1 MPSPA
6 ELLAPLPPASAYAAI
21 FAIVVLESVLLI
33 GPVVPTFALLLCAGY
48 LARTGTLDLA
58 AVVACAAAGVVTGDL
73 LAHQTGRR
81 LGPRLRS
88 SRLGRR
94 IPATAWD
101 RTWAAVLRHGGAA
114 VLACRFVPVLRTVAP
129 HVVGAA
135 GLPYRRLAPYSV
147 AAGVVWASAEA
158 GTGYLGGGFA
168 GSVRLVVPAG
178 VVSAGVVLTAGVVAA
193 RRLAVRCS
201 GRVHQRRAP
210 AAAGGTGGVRVAGPS
225 RDGRG
230 GVRSTEVS
238 PAGVR

>member
-1 MPSPA
+1 MMPSPA
-6 ELLAPLPPASAYAAI
+6 VFLAHLPPGSAYVAI
-21 FAIVVLESVLLI
+21 FAIVLLESVLVI

-48 LARTGTLDLA
+48 LARTGTLDLTV
-58 AVVACAAAGVVTGDL
+58 VVACAAAGVVTGDL
-73 LAHQTGRR
+73 LAQQTGRR

-94 IPATAWD
+94 VPAAAWD

-114 VLACRFVPVLRTVAP
+114 VGVCRFVPVLRTVAP

-158 GTGYLGGGFA
+158 GTGYLGGAFA
-168 GSVRLVVPAG
+168 GFFPLVVLACL
-178 VVSAGVVLTAGVVAA
+178 VLAAVVVAA

-201 GRVHQRRAP
+201 GRVDERRAP
-210 AAAGGTGGVRVAGPS
+210 LPAGRAGDVRA
-225 RDGRG
+225 GRG
-230 GVRSTEVS
+230 GVRSTEAS